1 MINFLLLS
9 VLLILMLL
17 HAHTFP
23 YPRHAFMVIHQNL
36 QNKCSCHN
44 SSFRMHFFRTDNR
57 TLGKLDFFCKHGRIE
72 ACLSKLKL
80 NNLNIPLFS
89 QITFKQQIMRT
100 KIKPCYLVF
109 LLSTIYSLDSYCTW
123 KLAII
128 ERKTHSCGL
137 CDKEKV
143 FPNFYIIKASGQRIL
158 CKKLR

>member
-1 MINFLLLS
+1 MLNLLLLS
-9 VLLILMLL
+9 VFLILMLL

-23 YPRHAFMVIHQNL
+23 YPKHAFMVIHQNL

-89 QITFKQQIMRT
+89 QITFKQQLCERKSYHVISFSFFQQFIHQTHIAYGNQLSQKGKHTPVAYVT
-100 KIKPCYLVF
+100 KIKSF
-109 LLSTIYSLDSYCTW
+109 LIST
-123 KLAII
+123 
-128 ERKTHSCGL
+128 
-137 CDKEKV
+137 
-143 FPNFYIIKASGQRIL
+143 
-158 CKKLR
+158 